1 VTIRTLD
8 VGGDKILSY
17 FPLEEDNPFLGVRG
31 IRFSLA
37 HPEIFMIQLRALLRA
52 NAGLENLQVLFP
64 MVAKVIE
71 LDEALELLARAHREL
86 LEEGQA
92 AAKPKVGVMIEVPSA
107 VFLTRALAARVDFL
121 SVGTND
127 LTQYILAADRTNA
140 RVTTANDTLH
150 PAVLNAISMIIR
162 DAHAQNTPVSVC
174 GEMAGDAAGA
184 LVLLGM
190 GVDALSM
197 SPVSFERVKLAIRTF
212 TLKRARALADQ
223 ALGQEDER
231 QVRSLLNDALEGAG
245 IRKQRP
251 RAEDRAGSEAGEIA
265 G

>member
-1 VTIRTLD
+1 
-8 VGGDKILSY
+8 
-17 FPLEEDNPFLGVRG
+17 
-31 IRFSLA
+31 
-37 HPEIFMIQLRALLRA
+37 
-52 NAGLENLQVLFP
+52 
-64 MVAKVIE
+64 
-71 LDEALELLARAHREL
+71 
-86 LEEGQA
+86 
-92 AAKPKVGVMIEVPSA
+92 
-107 VFLTRALAARVDFL
+107 VFLTKALAARVDFL

-197 SPVSFERVKLAIRTF
+197 SPASFERVKLVIRTF

-231 QVRSLLNDALEGAG
+231 QVRGLLNDALEDAG
-245 IRKQRP
+245 IGSIGPVSKIA
-251 RAEDRAGSEAGEIA
+251 RAQMPAHLQGDTSPHDI
-265 G
+265 